1 MALEIFSM
9 KANILIFGF
18 LGVILYVLPIVP
30 VSANPLPEQGTV
42 FSFDKQKHGHHL
54 HCELN
59 KHHLSNIYCPHSI
72 TKRNKRKPMIASD
85 CGGKTSGTLLTF
97 AAYNT
102 SVFSS
107 DTVYFNVE
115 LALTSRK
122 FTCTSYGFGFF
133 LPDQI
138 DHPPQT
144 V

>member
-18 LGVILYVLPIVP
+18 LGFILFVLPVVP
-30 VSANPLPEQGTV
+30 VSASPLPDHGMI
-42 FSFDKQKHGHHL
+42 SPFDKQKHGHHL

-59 KHHLSNIYCPHSI
+59 RYHLSNIYCPHSI
-72 TKRNKRKPMIASD
+72 IKRNKRKPTIATD
-85 CGGKTSGTLLTF
+85 CGGKTSETLPAF

-122 FTCTSYGFGFF
+122 FTCTSHDLRFF